1 MELNLN
7 NNLELKNNN
16 EQNNFLN
23 TTLGKAIDNGID
35 IGLRCLLP
43 DYIEDQIIELK
54 DNLINYGL
62 KEGISK
68 SIESVIDTGKNI
80 MGIVTG
86 NFENVSQVRS
96 AIKRGGIIDSV
107 SDLLDDV
114 FDKVRDSGKVN
125 NTIMN
130 LVENGKDSILNNVEN
145 NIENTL
151 NKQIEGIEDLEDHI
165 ADWKEYYNNKDFN
178 SMEKEYKKI
187 KNKLNDL
194 IPIQNTINDA
204 NKIEILHN
212 LIKNNNGNFNLSK
225 EEFEL
230 ADKISNYK

>member
-43 DYIEDQIIELK
+43 DYIENQVIELK

-62 KEGISK
+62 KDGISK
-68 SIESVIDTGKNI
+68 TVESVIDTGKSI
-80 MGIVTG
+80 IGIVTG
-86 NFENVSQVRS
+86 NFENISQVKS
-96 AIKRGGIIDSV
+96 AIKSGGIIDSI
-107 SDLLDDV
+107 SDLLDDI

-125 NTIMN
+125 DTIMD
-130 LVENGKDSILNNVEN
+130 LIENGKDSILNNIEN
-145 NIENTL
+145 NIEDSL
-151 NKQIEGIEDLEDHI
+151 NKQIESIEDLEDYI
-165 ADWKEYYNNKDFN
+165 TNWKEDYNNKDFN

-187 KNKLNDL
+187 KNELKDL
-194 IPIQNTINDA
+194 IPIQNTLNDA
-204 NKIEILHN
+204 NTIEILHN
-212 LIKNNNGNFNLSK
+212 LVKNNNGNFNLSK
-225 EEFEL
+225 EELEL
-230 ADKISNYK
+230 AENISNY

>member
-16 EQNNFLN
+16 EQNKFLN

-35 IGLRCLLP
+35 IALRCLLP
-43 DYIEDQIIELK
+43 DYIEEQVIDLK
-54 DNLINYGL
+54 DNLIDYGL
-62 KEGISK
+62 KDGISK
-68 SIESVIDTGKNI
+68 SVESVINTGKSI
-80 MGIVTG
+80 VGIVTG
-86 NFENVSQVRS
+86 NFENISQVKS
-96 AIKRGGIIDSV
+96 AIKNGGIIDSV

-114 FDKVRDSGKVN
+114 FDKARDSGKIN
-125 NTIMN
+125 NTIID
-130 LVENGKDSILNNVEN
+130 LIENGKDSILSNIEN
-145 NIENTL
+145 NIEDTL
-151 NKQIEGIEDLEDHI
+151 NKQIESIEDLEDHI
-165 ADWKEYYNNKDFN
+165 SDWKEYYNNKDFN

-187 KNKLNDL
+187 QNELKDL

-225 EEFEL
+225 EELEL

>member
-1 MELNLN
+1 MELTLN

-16 EQNNFLN
+16 QQINFLN

-35 IGLRCLLP
+35 IGLRCILP
-43 DYIEDQIIELK
+43 DYLEEGIIELK

-62 KEGISK
+62 KDGISK

-80 MGIVTG
+80 IGLVTG
-86 NFENVSQVRS
+86 DFENISQVKS
-96 AIKRGGIIDSV
+96 AIKSGGIIDSV

-114 FDKVRDSGKVN
+114 FDKIRNSGKIN
-125 NTIMN
+125 NSVIN
-130 LVENGKDSILNNVEN
+130 LIENGKDSILNNIEN

-151 NKQIEGIEDLEDHI
+151 NKQIENIEDLDDHI
-165 ADWKEYYNNKDFN
+165 KDWKEYYNQKDFN

-187 KNKLNDL
+187 KNELNDL
-194 IPIQNTINDA
+194 IPIQNTLNDA

-225 EEFEL
+225 EEIEL
-230 ADKISNYK
+230 ANKISNYK